1 MPRCVTNIPRSELH
15 NRPSPLTCRH
25 RRTCDCEVDNQQG
38 QIGQARGVSKGTSSG
53 HDPFAQ
59 WNTEEGQLVLKT
71 LNRFP
76 EARDA
81 IIDAMNRFFE
91 AEQRG
96 TLTF

>member
-1 MPRCVTNIPRSELH
+1 MPRCVTNIPRSEFH

-25 RRTCDCEVDNQQG
+25 RRKCDCEAANAH
-38 QIGQARGVSKGTSSG
+38 ARSVSEHTATGV
-53 HDPFAQ
+53 DPFAQ

-81 IIDAMNRFFE
+81 IVDAMNRFFE
-91 AEQRG
+91 AEERG
-96 TLTF
+96 FTPCAG

>member
-1 MPRCVTNIPRSELH
+1 MPRCVTNIPRSEFH

-25 RRTCDCEVDNQQG
+25 RRVCGCEAADSQAQND
-38 QIGQARGVSKGTSSG
+38 QARSVSKHKPTG

-81 IIDAMNRFFE
+81 IVDAMNRFFE
-91 AEQRG
+91 AEK
-96 TLTF
+96 

>member
-1 MPRCVTNIPRSELH
+1 MPRCVTNDPRSEFH

-25 RRTCDCEVDNQQG
+25 RRVCRCDAEAKQAQND
-38 QIGQARGVSKGTSSG
+38 QARSVSKHTPTG

-71 LNRFP
+71 LNKFP

-81 IIDAMNRFFE
+81 IVDAMNRFFE
-91 AEQRG
+91 AEK
-96 TLTF
+96 